1 MESLHSL
8 NCRIEDKTTNKT
20 IEFKSK
26 KEDDMRRLFFI
37 STALS
42 IICAFVLFAASE
54 ELDFDTY
61 HSPTEVN
68 SLLRSWNAEY
78 PQLTKLIN
86 IGKSEGNTDLL
97 VFGIAAKQKEG
108 VNPDARPAVFV
119 SANLEGVH
127 LVGTEAALMLIQKLL
142 TKYGNEEKITHLL
155 EKNTVY
161 VAPLLNPDAAQNYF
175 SEVRWE
181 CRTNHKPMDD
191 DTDGLTD
198 EDGPDDLNDDGMITQ
213 MRVKDPEGEWLPDP
227 AEPRLMKEANPEKGE
242 TGLYKIYSEG
252 LDNDGDG
259 QYNEDPVGGVSI
271 NRNFPHDF
279 EYGIKEAGLWPVSA
293 KETIALLEFL
303 TSQNNIA
310 MILNFSTENTILN
323 LQQTGRARAAGDKF
337 KVPERFASFLGLDP
351 DKEYTMQEL
360 IELLKSLNIGGG
372 IEIDESLVAMFLG
385 LGPAM
390 NIDRQDLP
398 YLEAIQKDY
407 KEALKKAELDY
418 PEARAEG
425 VSKGSFVAYSYFQY
439 GVPVFSVDLWKVPE
453 PKKEPAKDALTVEK
467 LKTMSSDEF
476 LDLSDETI
484 AAFLK
489 EQGAPQNFKPEMVR
503 KMVESGRITP
513 EKMAEMVEKM
523 PKKAA
528 VKEGEHPEAYIL
540 QWADSTLEGKGF
552 VEWAL
557 YHHPTLG
564 KVEIGGFVPF
574 LKITPPPDKMKET
587 LSFHT
592 DFYLELMGKLP
603 ALKIKS
609 TQVETLGESLYQV
622 TAYLTNEGWFPTST
636 AQGRRARAAWPIRV
650 ELETSDNQM
659 IFSGHKII
667 TIPFIDGSGDV
678 KKVEWT
684 IKGRKGSTAALTAK
698 SPRLGSIT
706 MSIVL
711 Q

>member
-8 NCRIEDKTTNKT
+8 NCRIEDKTTNET

-37 STALS
+37 SAVLL
-42 IICAFVLFAASE
+42 IICALVLFAASE

-78 PQLTKLIN
+78 PQLTNLIN

-97 VFGIAAKQKEG
+97 VLGIAAKQKDG
-108 VNPDARPAVFV
+108 VNPDVRPAVFV

-142 TKYGNEEKITHLL
+142 TKYGSEEPITHLL

-181 CRTNHKPMDD
+181 CRTNHRPMDD
-191 DTDGLTD
+191 DIDGLKD
-198 EDGPDDLNDDGMITQ
+198 EDGPDDLNKDRMITQ
-213 MRVKDPEGEWLPDP
+213 MRVKDPEGRWLPDP
-227 AEPRLMKEANPEKGE
+227 AEPRLMKEADLEKGE
-242 TGLYKIYSEG
+242 IGLYKIYSEG

-259 QYNEDPVGGVSI
+259 QYNEDPLGGVSI

-279 EYGIKEAGLWPVSA
+279 EYGIKEAGLWPVST
-293 KETIALLEFL
+293 KETMALLEFL
-303 TSQNNIA
+303 T
-310 MILNFSTENTILN
+310 TENTILN
-323 LQQTGRARAAGDKF
+323 LQQTGRVQAAGDKF

-360 IELLKSLNIGGG
+360 IEILKGLNIGGG

-398 YLEAIQKDY
+398 YIEAIQKDY
-407 KEALKKAELDY
+407 KDALKKAELDY
-418 PEARAEG
+418 PEARSEG
-425 VSKGSFVAYSYFQY
+425 VGKGSFVAYSYFQY

-453 PKKEPAKDALTVEK
+453 PKKEPTKDALTVEK

-476 LDLSDETI
+476 LALSDETI
-484 AAFLK
+484 EAFLK
-489 EQGAPQNFKPEMVR
+489 EQGAPPNFKPEMVR

-552 VEWAL
+552 VEWTP
-557 YHHPTLG
+557 YHHPVLG

-574 LKITPPPDKMKET
+574 LKITPPPDRMKET

-609 TQVETLGESLYQV
+609 TKVEALGENLYHV
-622 TAYLTNEGWFPTST
+622 TVYLTNEGWFPTST
-636 AQGRRARAAWPIRV
+636 AQGRRARTAWPIRV
-650 ELETSDNQM
+650 ELEASDNQM

-667 TIPFIDGSGDV
+667 SIPFIDGSGDV

-684 IKGRKGSTAALTAK
+684 IRGKKGSTATLTAQ

-706 MSIVL
+706 TSIVL